1 MKFFIDT
8 ANIDQI
14 REVDSWGI
22 VDGVTTNPTL
32 VGKEGVD
39 FKTRVLEIC
48 EAIAPRPV
56 SAEVISVD
64 AEGIIK
70 EARELAAWADNV
82 VVKIPFIKEGMKA
95 LHVIAQEG
103 IRVNC
108 TLIFS
113 APAGLIAAKAGAA
126 YISPFV
132 GRLDDIGHDGME
144 LVRQLVPIMQNYM
157 FDTEIIVA
165 SVRTPAHVIE
175 AAMLG
180 ADIATVPF
188 DVLDKLFNHPLRD
201 KGLDSFLKDWAKF
214 QEGLGK
220 A

>member
-14 REVDSWGI
+14 KEVDSWGI
-22 VDGVTTNPTL
+22 LDGVTTNPTL

-39 FKTRVLEIC
+39 FEKRVREIC
-48 EAIAPRPV
+48 EFVAPRPV
-56 SAEVISVD
+56 SAEVISTD

-70 EARELAAWADNV
+70 EARNLVKWADNV

-95 LHVIAQEG
+95 LHVVAQEG
-103 IRVNC
+103 VKVNC

-144 LVRQLVPIMQNYM
+144 LVRQLVPMMQNYM

-165 SVRTPAHVIE
+165 SVRTPQHVIDS
-175 AAMLG
+175 AIMG

-188 DVLDKLFNHPLRD
+188 DVLDKMFNHPLRD
-201 KGLDSFLKDWAKF
+201 KGLDSFLKDWQKF
-214 QEGLGK
+214 QDGLK
-220 A
+220 S

>member
-14 REVDSWGI
+14 REVASWGI

-32 VGKEGVD
+32 VAREGKAFEPTI
-39 FKTRVLEIC
+39 KEIC
-48 EAIAPRPV
+48 ALLPDKPI
-56 SAEVISVD
+56 SAEVVSVD
-64 AEGIIK
+64 AEGIIR
-70 EARELAAWADNV
+70 EARELAQWAPNV

-95 LHVIAQEG
+95 LHVVAQEG

-113 APAGLIAAKAGAA
+113 AAAGLIAAKAGAA
-126 YISPFV
+126 FISPFV

-144 LVRQLVPIMQNYM
+144 LVRQLVPIMENYD

-188 DVLDKLFNHPLRD
+188 DVLDKLFNHPMRD
-201 KGLDSFLKDWAKF
+201 LGLANFLKDWEKYRAA
-214 QEGLGK
+214 QG
-220 A
+220 

>member
-8 ANIDQI
+8 ANVDQI
-14 REVDSWGI
+14 RECDSWGI

-32 VGKEGVD
+32 IGREGVD
-39 FKTRVLEIC
+39 FETRIKEIC
-48 EAIAPRPV
+48 EIVYPRPV
-56 SAEVISVD
+56 SAEVVSID
-64 AEGIIK
+64 AEGIIR
-70 EARELAAWADNV
+70 EARDLVKWADNV

-95 LHVIAQEG
+95 LKVVAAEG
-103 IRVNC
+103 IKVNC
-108 TLIFS
+108 TLIFTGG
-113 APAGLIAAKAGAA
+113 AGLIAAKAGAA

-132 GRLDDIGHDGME
+132 GRLDDISDDGME

-165 SVRTPAHVIE
+165 SVRTAAHVIE
-175 AAMLG
+175 SAMLG

-201 KGLDSFLKDWAKF
+201 KGLESFLADWAKF
-214 QEGLGK
+214 QAGLAK
-220 A
+220 

>member
-14 REVDSWGI
+14 KEVMSWGI
-22 VDGVTTNPTL
+22 CDGVTTNPTL

-39 FKTRVLEIC
+39 FETRIKEIC
-48 EAIAPRPV
+48 EAVEGRPV
-56 SAEVISVD
+56 SAEVVSID
-64 AEGIIK
+64 AEGMIR
-70 EARELAAWADNV
+70 EARDIAKWADNV
-82 VVKIPFIKEGMKA
+82 VVKIPFLKEGMKA
-95 LHVIAQEG
+95 IHVLSQEG
-103 IRVNC
+103 IRINC

-113 APAGLIAAKAGAA
+113 APAGLVAAKAGAS

-144 LVRQLVPIMQNYM
+144 LVRQLVPIMQNYL
-157 FDTEIIVA
+157 FDCEIIVA

-175 AAMLG
+175 SSMLG

-188 DVLDKLFNHPLRD
+188 DVMDKLFNHPLRD
-201 KGLDSFLKDWAKF
+201 KGLDSFLKDWGKY
-214 QEGLGK
+214 QEMMGEK
-220 A
+220 